1 MLLAFTGYCIVTYFT
16 VYKTPQSFRDSV
28 EALKQRPDILN
39 KIGQYESYSYYD
51 EDLPTKE
58 DNPARFKLSLKGS
71 DATIYLSCVATKAKS
86 GTWFLAQIKQDSLV
100 KAK

>member
-1 MLLAFTGYCIVTYFT
+1 ML
-16 VYKTPQSFRDSV
+16 
-28 EALKQRPDILN
+28 EQRPDILN
-39 KIGQYESYSYYD
+39 KIGAYKSYSYYD
-51 EDLPTKE
+51 KDLPKKG
-58 DNPARFKLSLKGS
+58 DDPARFKVSLKGA